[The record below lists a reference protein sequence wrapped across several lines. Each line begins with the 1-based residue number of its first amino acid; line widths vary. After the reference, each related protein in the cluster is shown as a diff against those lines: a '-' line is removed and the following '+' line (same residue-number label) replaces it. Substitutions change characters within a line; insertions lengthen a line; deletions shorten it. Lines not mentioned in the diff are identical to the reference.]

1 MESGFESRIRIRP
14 CRSLR
19 QEVSHTSVRG
29 GGVNT
34 PNFRTTFPRLQGER
48 RERGEGEGGRN
59 GRGEEKG
66 RDPQGLVDTPMFQIL
81 KNTLVCAVSV
91 LLVLL

>member
-1 MESGFESRIRIRP
+1 LS
-14 CRSLR
+14 
-19 QEVSHTSVRG
+19 SHREFPTPPQWRGEFG

-34 PNFRTTFPRLQGER
+34 PNFRTSPPASGER
-48 RERGEGEGGRN
+48 MERAEGEGGRK

-81 KNTLVCAVSV
+81 KNTPVKPYSKVADFFDRFEDARVEL
-91 LLVLL
+91 